1 MVPVKPRRRYNNTG
15 RAAAAALT
23 RRSITEAARRLFV
36 TQGYAAT
43 TIAAI
48 AQEAGVAWQTVYSAF
63 GTKAAVLSAVW
74 DIAVVGDDEPVP
86 VAEREISRTA
96 LAESDPRDVL
106 GGLVSF
112 AVPSAARTAP
122 VIAVLEQAAPA
133 HPEIAELLASVK
145 TQRHVGMTRVA
156 KALAGRD
163 ALAADLTVERAADI
177 LYSLLDAIPGL
188 LERGWASGHV
198 ETWLADAFARL
209 LL

>member
-1 MVPVKPRRRYNNTG
+1 MLACESPRIELVFEQVMGFRGHPT
-15 RAAAAALT
+15 
-23 RRSITEAARRLFV
+23 F
-36 TQGYAAT
+36 
-43 TIAAI
+43 
-48 AQEAGVAWQTVYSAF
+48 
-63 GTKAAVLSAVW
+63 
-74 DIAVVGDDEPVP
+74 
-86 VAEREISRTA
+86 
-96 LAESDPRDVL
+96 AESDPRDVL
-106 GGLVSF
+106 GGFVSF

-122 VIAVLEQAAPA
+122 VISVLEQAAPA